1 MSTPVSSQATLLLLC
16 TLISGSL
23 GQLSIQ
29 LGLNL
34 RNVTELKLARA
45 PGDPIPVVLNNYQN
59 MQYYGVLTIG
69 TPPQTFK
76 LFMDTGSSN
85 FWVPSAKC
93 DDSMACRDHAKYDS
107 TKSSTYTKNGRS
119 IRIRYSGG
127 IVRGFTSIDNV
138 GIGPATVQ
146 QYKFAEMD
154 HSDGKLF
161 KNAKY
166 DGIFGLAFPS
176 ISQNNQLPLFDAMVK
191 QGVVRQAVFS
201 LHLSKQPS
209 EQNGGEIYFGGIN
222 TRRYTGDVHYVA
234 VNKAGHWQITM
245 DNMDVKGTKLCIG
258 GCNAVVDS
266 GTSFVSGP
274 PKDVETLHK
283 VIGAKRT
290 GPGYYEVDCN
300 EISKLP
306 PITFNLNGK
315 AFPLKGE
322 DYTIKIPVQGG
333 VQCFTRISEE
343 ERSELWILGALFTQ
357 SYYTVFDRSQ
367 NRVGF
372 ATAV

>member
-1 MSTPVSSQATLLLLC
+1 
-16 TLISGSL
+16 
-23 GQLSIQ
+23 
-29 LGLNL
+29 
-34 RNVTELKLARA
+34 
-45 PGDPIPVVLNNYQN
+45 
-59 MQYYGVLTIG
+59 
-69 TPPQTFK
+69 
-76 LFMDTGSSN
+76 
-85 FWVPSAKC
+85 
-93 DDSMACRDHAKYDS
+93 
-107 TKSSTYTKNGRS
+107 
-119 IRIRYSGG
+119 
-127 IVRGFTSIDNV
+127 
-138 GIGPATVQ
+138 
-146 QYKFAEMD
+146 MD

-191 QGVVRQAVFS
+191 QGVVRQGRVLASPEQAAQRAKWRRNLFS
-201 LHLSKQPS
+201 EASTQDATRATYIMLPSTRPVTGRSPWTTWTSKA
-209 EQNGGEIYFGGIN
+209 
-222 TRRYTGDVHYVA
+222 R
-234 VNKAGHWQITM
+234 
-245 DNMDVKGTKLCIG
+245 KLCIG

-274 PKDVETLHK
+274 QKDVETLHK